1 MEQDD
6 LEKELAFIFMELETG
21 CTLDKDQIET
31 LKYACGF
38 KPIEPK
44 SLESLFID
52 FGNIFRNAK

>member
-1 MEQDD
+1 MEQDE

-31 LKYACGF
+31 LKFACGF
-38 KPIEPK
+38 TSPEKK

-52 FGNIFRNAK
+52 FGNIFRSGK